1 MDGGGV
7 HAIEQC
13 VDILPADEVGV
24 EHDAR
29 RLHRGDCVQLSG
41 GPERRGVDVVRHRVE
56 QGVHSVV
63 PEKIQSERSVVF
75 HRAAVADHADAAV
88 FAPPAERGE
97 RGREQLERLDRIR
110 HAGRADRK
118 GACPVHVKAAHQI
131 SSSP

>member
-1 MDGGGV
+1 MDGGGIRAV
-7 HAIEQC
+7 QQRI
-13 VDILPADEVGV
+13 DILPADEVGV

-56 QGVHSVV
+56 QGVQPVI

-75 HRAAVADHADAAV
+75 RRAAVADHADAAV
-88 FAPPAERGE
+88 FAPPEERGE
-97 RGREQLERLDRIR
+97 RSREQLERLDRIR
-110 HAGRADRK
+110 HAGSADRK
-118 GACPVHVKAAHQI
+118 GACPVHMEAAHQI